1 MPSVE
6 SATVTQMVESLPD
19 RLRGQVVDHLR
30 EYVADL
36 RDEFEW
42 DETFRRTQP
51 GLAAAARRAREQISR
66 GLASPLDPDQ
76 L

>member
-6 SATVTQMVESLPD
+6 STTATQMVESLPD

-30 EYVADL
+30 EYMADL

-51 GLAAAARRAREQISR
+51 GLAAAARRAREQICR
-66 GLASPLDPDQ
+66 GLAAPLDPDQ

>member
-19 RLRGQVVDHLR
+19 RLRGQVVEHVR

-51 GLAAAARRAREQISR
+51 GLAAAARRAKEQISR
-66 GLASPLDPDQ
+66 GLAAPLDPDQ